1 MNVIKIFLLLFIPL
15 LYFSCSDGR
24 GVSKLKS
31 KFEHNG
37 IKINVDSLYYR
48 SESKLNYQ
56 FELNYKSNEIS
67 YKRYFKM
74 KEDGPLL
81 DEWIDFD
88 SLNRLINIHTAMI
101 NCSSICSDSINI
113 NGNLFTT
120 LQFDDAYCL
129 MAFNEEVVDIF
140 KLDSKLR
147 FNKNYNKN
155 IWKGSNGLDIEIF
168 TIRNNEKDS
177 SFSSLSIFKS
187 YKKVNCKLRETKLN
201 KRNMFDD
208 DKFNYIKTQYKY

>member
-1 MNVIKIFLLLFIPL
+1 MRIIQIFLLLLPF
-15 LYFSCSDGR
+15 LYVSCNHDDDKCK
-24 GVSKLKS
+24 VKY

-37 IKINVDSLYYR
+37 IKINVDSLYYS
-48 SESKLNYQ
+48 SESILDYQ

-74 KEDGPLL
+74 REDGPLL

-88 SLNRLINIHTAMI
+88 SLNRLTNIHTAMI
-101 NCSSICSDSINI
+101 NCSSICYDSINI
-113 NGNLFTT
+113 HGNLFSS

-129 MAFNEEVVDIF
+129 IAFNDEVADIF

-147 FNKNYNKN
+147 FNKTFNTK
-155 IWKGSNGLDIEIF
+155 IWKGNNGLDIEIF
-168 TIRNNEKDS
+168 TIRNNKKDS

-187 YKKVNCKLRETKLN
+187 YKKGNGKLN
-201 KRNMFDD
+201 EVNVKQRHLFDEE
-208 DKFNYIKTQYKY
+208 KFNYMKTQYNYW